1 MTMDSQLL
9 HRLQAN
15 ARETWAALAHALG
28 VTGPA
33 IAERVRKLEE
43 RGVIRG
49 YSAVVDADAVGYPLL
64 AFISVTLEQQDRRSE
79 FVSRILAL
87 PEVQECH
94 HIAGDYDYLV
104 KVRARGT
111 TDLDR
116 LITEEFKAVPGVRTR
131 TTIALKTAKE
141 TLAVPIT
148 P

>member
-1 MTMDSQLL
+1 MDSELL
-9 HRLQAN
+9 TRLQAN
-15 ARETWAALAHALG
+15 ARETWAALAQALG

-49 YSAVVDADAVGYPLL
+49 YSAIVDAEAVGYPLL
-64 AFISVTLEQQDRRSE
+64 AFIAVTLEQQEQRTE
-79 FVSRILAL
+79 FITRVLGL

-111 TDLDR
+111 ADLDR
-116 LITEEFKAVPGVRTR
+116 LITEELKSLPGVRTR
-131 TTIALKTAKE
+131 TTIVLKTAKE
-141 TLAVPIT
+141 TLVVPIR